1 MANLFDYLAGHGHL
15 DFAETPL
22 NPVDNLILAWLS
34 YTDYQGIVP
43 ALGAPGS
50 IAIADAVERFFKNHA
65 SFDKGGLL
73 ASLNP
78 MLTSARVLHK
88 TAETRRFGPVHL
100 SCFVDRLDFERET
113 QFAAVTMLIGE
124 DLAYVSF
131 RGTDHSLVGW
141 KEDFYMSF
149 MPSVPAQ
156 KEALAYLEAVAAHFP
171 RRRLYV
177 GGHSKGGN
185 LAVYASVA
193 CAPEI
198 QDRILTV
205 YNNDGPGFQDE
216 ALLASDAYRRML
228 DRIETIVPQSSVV
241 GMLLGHPGRYRII
254 KSAQMGLLQ
263 HNALNWEV
271 RGAEFVP
278 EPSVTRFSA
287 LMSLTLKEWL
297 RELNEGQLR
306 EFVDTLFSALDAT
319 GAKTLEELTTR
330 KLKLATGLFETMRTL
345 DAETRRM
352 LLTMLRM
359 LSQARR
365 DARRKLRDAEM
376 SVTPPEQ
383 EDCRG
388 G

>member
-1 MANLFDYLAGHGHL
+1 MANLFDYLHAHGHL
-15 DFAETPL
+15 DFAHTPL
-22 NPVDNLILAWLS
+22 NQVDNLILAWLS

-43 ALGAPGS
+43 ELGTLDS
-50 IAIADAVERFFKNHA
+50 IAIADAVQRFFA
-65 SFDKGGLL
+65 SRTQTGKSGFFT
-73 ASLNP
+73 SLNP
-78 MLTSARVLHK
+78 MLTSAQVLEK
-88 TAETRRFGPVHL
+88 TAQTQRFGPVHL
-100 SCFVDRLDFERET
+100 SSFVDRLDYERET
-113 QFAAVTMLIGE
+113 QFAAVTMLIGD

-171 RRRLYV
+171 RRKLYV

-193 CAPEI
+193 CAPPI
-198 QDRILTV
+198 QERILAV

-216 ALLASDAYRRML
+216 ALLAGDAYRRML
-228 DRIETIVPQSSVV
+228 DKIETIVPQSSVV
-241 GMLLGHPGRYRII
+241 GMLLGHPGRYNIV

-271 RGAEFVP
+271 QGAEFVR

-287 LMSLTLKEWL
+287 LMNMTLKEWL
-297 RELNEGQLR
+297 RGLDGAQLR
-306 EFVDTLFSALDAT
+306 EFVDTLFAALDAT

-359 LSQARR
+359 LAQARR
-365 DARRKLRDAEM
+365 NARKELRA
-376 SVTPPEQ
+376 
-383 EDCRG
+383 G
-388 G
+388 GTREGMPDGDEG